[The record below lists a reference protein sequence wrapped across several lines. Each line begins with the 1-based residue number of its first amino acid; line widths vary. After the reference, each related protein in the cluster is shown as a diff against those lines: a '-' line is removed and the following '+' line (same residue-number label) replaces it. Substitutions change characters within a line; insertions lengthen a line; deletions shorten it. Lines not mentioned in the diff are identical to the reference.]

1 MRLLVMADD
10 FTGAMDTG
18 VQFSKKGIRTF
29 VSTCTQLDFDQV
41 EQDVQVLV
49 IDTESRHISPGEAY
63 EIVHRLVLKA
73 REYGIQH
80 VYKKIDSTFR
90 GNVGQELK
98 AVMDAWEG
106 MPFMCVPAYPKT
118 GRTTIDSVQ
127 FVDGIPL
134 HQTIYSKD
142 LLNPI
147 TTGYIP
153 EILMRQPGIGA
164 VPATAEGRLITGLED
179 RNTIYIFDGQSNGD
193 LINTGKILSSRKKL
207 SLTAGCAGFAEYLPE
222 FIDFEKCGASLEQVK
237 AENIL
242 VVSGSINRDSIKQTL
257 YGEMS
262 GFESIVLTSE
272 QKNAPGYMETIRG
285 KELAAGIAGM
295 IKRTGKVIVKTVNRR
310 EEVDEA
316 GDPVKVAG
324 SLGALTRLVLDCAIE
339 CALVVF
345 GGDTAIHIMEAVEC
359 SGLLPVEEIV
369 PGVAVS
375 HAVCKYGKIILVSKA
390 GGFGEED
397 VLLKIQDYLKGKV

>member
-29 VSTCTQLDFDQV
+29 VSTCTQLEFGQI
-41 EQDVQVLV
+41 EQDIQVLV
-49 IDTESRHISPGEAY
+49 VDTESRHISPGEAY
-63 EIVHRLVLKA
+63 EIVHRLALKA
-73 REYGIQH
+73 REHGIQH

-98 AVMDAWEG
+98 AVMDAWDG
-106 MPFMCVPAYPKT
+106 APLMCIPAYPKT
-118 GRTTIDSVQ
+118 GRTTVDSMQ
-127 FVDGIPL
+127 LVDGIPL
-134 HQTIYSKD
+134 HKTIYSKD

-147 TTGYIP
+147 TSSYIP
-153 EILMRQPGIGA
+153 EILMGQPEIGA
-164 VPATAEGRLITGLED
+164 VAAAAEGNLIAELED
-179 RNTIYIFDGQSNGD
+179 KNTIYIFDGQSDGD
-193 LINTGKILSSRKKL
+193 LINTGKMLSSRKKL

-222 FIDFEKCGASLEQVK
+222 FMDFKKCGAGPEQVK

-242 VVSGSINRDSIKQTL
+242 VVSGSINEGSIKQTL
-257 YGEMS
+257 YGERI

-272 QKNAPGYMETIRG
+272 QKNTHGYMETIRG
-285 KELAAGIAGM
+285 KELAAEIAGM
-295 IKRTGKVIVKTVNRR
+295 IKQSGKVIIKTVNRR
-310 EEVDEA
+310 EEADKA
-316 GDPVKVAG
+316 DDPVKIAG
-324 SLGALTRLVLDCAIE
+324 SLGALTRLVLDCGAE

-359 SGLLPVEEIV
+359 SGLLPAEEIV